1 MGYPNG
7 AWPDS
12 ELVIVQGSGDNAIR
26 LNRATAAVFFA
37 MRNDYA
43 EETHRNL
50 TLVNSYRGAAGYRS
64 KATQLDMRAHPSLYS
79 ITPGIVPGLPSGH
92 GDADCMDF
100 DQGLAWVKANGAR
113 YGVTFPLAFDHNH
126 GRYDGI
132 TLAGEL
138 GTTITPTRKT
148 PTMYLKYDTQGAG
161 YLFTDTGSTVLTAQ
175 EWELFKRLIR
185 ANQEGDFANP
195 TVDPFLAGEMAII
208 AAAIRRT
215 NPAPGA
221 GSSAPIDYAALA
233 RAVNDDAAKRLAQ

>member
-64 KATQLDMRAHPSLYS
+64 KATQLDMRAHPGLYS
-79 ITPGIVPGLPSGH
+79 ITPGIIPGLPSGH

-132 TLAGEL
+132 TLAGTGTQLGGTMPLDANDQAWLNGL
-138 GTTITPTRKT
+138 GTEIINRITAAVPAAVWATDLKDTTGVHGTASAWLTNLPTQVKAAT
-148 PTMYLKYDTQGAG
+148 ESIGTANGPSADQLVAALKP
-161 YLFTDTGSTVLTAQ
+161 LFDALPAAV
-175 EWELFKRLIR
+175 R
-185 ANQEGDFANP
+185 A
-195 TVDPFLAGEMAII
+195 AII
-208 AAAIRRT
+208 
-215 NPAPGA
+215 
-221 GSSAPIDYAALA
+221 
-233 RAVNDDAAKRLAQ
+233 K